1 MGPARTD
8 LLDHARIAAEQAALR
23 RVALL
28 VAQDPSSEE
37 VFASVSEEAASVL
50 GSEEAGI
57 FRFDGDNAVAVG
69 RWGVNADEVLPVG
82 TAIPLPPDG
91 AMIRVRDTA
100 ETVRFNAFDDVRG
113 QTADLIRSTGLQAS
127 VAAPILVDGRVWGTL
142 ALGTFSP
149 EPFPEDTEERL
160 VAFAELVSVA
170 IAGALTREQLL
181 ASRARLVQ
189 AADVERR
196 KLERNLHDG
205 AQQRLVTLSIAL
217 RLARTLLEQDP
228 QRVAELLD
236 GAIADA
242 AQANDELREIAR
254 GLHPAL
260 LTQRGLHAALRSLA
274 RRSPVPVSLSA
285 PDERLPE
292 HVEVAAYYMV
302 AESLTNVAKHARAS
316 RIDVSVQ
323 RNGTHVIAT
332 VTDDG
337 SGRADEAGGTGLS
350 GLRDRVE
357 ALRGRLDVVS
367 VPGVGTTVR
376 AELPV

>member
-1 MGPARTD
+1 VGPARTD

>member
-1 MGPARTD
+1 
-8 LLDHARIAAEQAALR
+8 
-23 RVALL
+23 
-28 VAQDPSSEE
+28 
-37 VFASVSEEAASVL
+37 
-50 GSEEAGI
+50 
-57 FRFDGDNAVAVG
+57 
-69 RWGVNADEVLPVG
+69 
-82 TAIPLPPDG
+82 
-91 AMIRVRDTA
+91 
-100 ETVRFNAFDDVRG
+100 
-113 QTADLIRSTGLQAS
+113 
-127 VAAPILVDGRVWGTL
+127 
-142 ALGTFSP
+142 
-149 EPFPEDTEERL
+149 
-160 VAFAELVSVA
+160 
-170 IAGALTREQLL
+170 
-181 ASRARLVQ
+181 
-189 AADVERR
+189 
-196 KLERNLHDG
+196 
-205 AQQRLVTLSIAL
+205 
-217 RLARTLLEQDP
+217 
-228 QRVAELLD
+228 VAELLD

>member
-1 MGPARTD
+1 
-8 LLDHARIAAEQAALR
+8 LR